1 MRKKNKKKIIHIIT
15 SLRQGGA
22 QRILSELIA
31 STKNNFDHKI
41 CVLLNERNSN
51 MTKIIK
57 SNGVEIIYINTKNP
71 ISIFKSL
78 IYFNKFLTAYSPD
91 LIQTWLYHSDLFS
104 CLFKFKKIP
113 IIWNIR
119 HTNSSLKSSP
129 IHRIL
134 TIKICSLLSYIVPK
148 IIISCSKSGI
158 EYHEKIGYSKKF
170 KYIPNGNTRKL
181 ELLNSAKKRKDNK
194 KYIIGY
200 FHRFN
205 QQKDIQTFFRACN
218 ILKNKYSRKF
228 IILIAG
234 ANMDKKNID
243 LAYMIKK
250 YQLENEIQ
258 LYGFTNEI
266 ESYIL
271 KSDLTVLSSKE
282 GEGCPNII
290 IESMSYRVPVVS
302 TDCGDSKL
310 IISDSGYI
318 VPIKKPDLLAKK
330 IDLLLRDIDDQKK
343 YKNLQKLCEERW
355 EKYYQKKDMIHQ
367 YEYFWN
373 QYSKNLECL

>member
-1 MRKKNKKKIIHIIT
+1 MIRKKNKKKIIHIIT

-22 QRILSELIA
+22 QRILCELIA
-31 STKNNFDHKI
+31 STKNDFDHKV
-41 CVLLNERNSN
+41 CVLLNERNSD

-57 SNGVEIIYINTKNP
+57 SNGTEIFYIAINNP

-78 IYFNKFLTAYSPD
+78 NYFNKLLTVYKPN

-104 CLFKFKKIP
+104 CFFMFRKIP

-119 HTNSSLKSSP
+119 HTNSSFKTSP
-129 IHRIL
+129 LHRLL
-134 TIKICSLLSYIVPK
+134 TIRICSLLSYFVPK

-158 EYHEKIGYSKKF
+158 KYHEKIGYSKIF
-170 KYIPNGNTRKL
+170 KYIPNGNTRRL
-181 ELLNSAKKRKDNK
+181 DLLNSAKKRKNINK
-194 KYIIGY
+194 YTIGF

-205 QQKDIQTFFRACN
+205 YQKDIETFFKACK
-218 ILKNKYSRKF
+218 ILKSQYSRKI

-234 ANMDKKNID
+234 ENMNKENKNLANM
-243 LAYMIKK
+243 IKEH
-250 YQLENEIQ
+250 QLENEVK

-266 ESYIL
+266 EKYIL

-290 IESMSYRVPVVS
+290 IESMSYRIPVVS

-310 IISDSGYI
+310 IIGNSGYI
-318 VPIKKPDLLAKK
+318 VPIRKPDRLAKK
-330 IDLLLRDIDDQKK
+330 IDLLLKDIDDKKK
-343 YKNLQKLCEERW
+343 YENLKNLCEERW
-355 EKYYQKKDMIHQ
+355 EKYYQKKGMLQ
-367 YEYFWN
+367 KYEYFWN
-373 QYSKNLECL
+373 KYSKI